1 MPCRVQKNSGGEFM
15 IMNIK
20 AIAILDR
27 SDLTAQEIALRNALD
42 DLGQYLRTHAEL
54 LTYGRM
60 YGFEIGISDD
70 LRQALYLMQG
80 DKKNGETSLSYL
92 AKTTCI

>member
-1 MPCRVQKNSGGEFM
+1 M

-27 SDLTAQEIALRNALD
+27 SDLTAQAIALRNALD

-60 YGFEIGISDD
+60 YGFEIGICDD

-80 DKKNGETSLSYL
+80 DKKNGAESLANV
-92 AKTTCI
+92 AKVAWI